1 MTSVELLAATVR
13 AAIAALI
20 WMVFA
25 PALADVVAPHLTS
38 TWNAVVEM
46 LAGPEL
52 RTLSV
57 GVISGESPLIAVQF
71 VTQSAVVGT
80 VTVPAGIGI
89 TATLPAM
96 QMVQPLFPIAVIVA
110 IWPGMTASRRT
121 LAFAVGTVLA
131 VTVALLDTPLAL
143 LGSTYMLLFPAD
155 DIARGSRA
163 LVEWLFLAL
172 NMGGRMAAG
181 ALIGFVSAWICSVG
195 FFLPRSDIQSFMSV
209 KSALALGPAAK
220 F

>member
-1 MTSVELLAATVR
+1 MSSRDLLAATVR
-13 AAIAALI
+13 AAAVALI
-20 WMVFA
+20 WMAFA
-25 PALADVVAPHLTS
+25 PALTDVVAPALTS
-38 TWNAVVEM
+38 TWQAILAI

-52 RTLSV
+52 RTLGV
-57 GVISGESPLIAVQF
+57 RVISGESPLIAVQF
-71 VTQSAVVGT
+71 VTQSAVVGP

-121 LAFAVGTVLA
+121 LAFAVATVLA

-172 NMGGRMAAG
+172 NNGGRMAAG
-181 ALIGFVSAWICSVG
+181 ALIGFVSARICSVG